1 VASSVRK
8 LLEKKEL
15 AEALE
20 GIDTSNI
27 IEGGRRARRSTAP
40 APVPA
45 PAVKKSKP
53 EPSKPSKYTHQ
64 TLHSTVDFPRM
75 SSQGVCVCG
84 CLQEGCGQRF
94 RGSRVLNR
102 GWTVLKCTIATCGD
116 AVMDLPFSLRA
127 RFGGKIDASIMT
139 DVFISCDCDVASA
152 TVMLT
157 AMVEDENTDEPS
169 GAWSWQSW
177 TAFVRGL
184 EGVLRR
190 LNLGGNVAQWAQSP
204 HVWPGGEFSV
214 ASQPPHYVIL
224 SIGPLFIGLPML
236 FHPRVDGSMFPMSKF
251 PTSRPEPCPSRGG
264 IMFKEALDKVGG
276 TIQRGSWGSSSTIV
290 QTRVATR
297 DSSSFPSLAE
307 APIDAA
313 AVRRLQSKYVV
324 AVSDASAHG
333 HVYDCRYYLIDAD
346 EIAILCASNDDIS
359 TVVSTLKLLYPEDC
373 ATCEALPQ
381 TAPFA
386 AIADAPA
393 LSKRDLEKVVQAVLQ
408 WMCAFGPFHQ
418 AALHCHRA

>member
-1 VASSVRK
+1 
-8 LLEKKEL
+8 
-15 AEALE
+15 
-20 GIDTSNI
+20 
-27 IEGGRRARRSTAP
+27 
-40 APVPA
+40 
-45 PAVKKSKP
+45 
-53 EPSKPSKYTHQ
+53 
-64 TLHSTVDFPRM
+64 
-75 SSQGVCVCG
+75 
-84 CLQEGCGQRF
+84 
-94 RGSRVLNR
+94 
-102 GWTVLKCTIATCGD
+102 
-116 AVMDLPFSLRA
+116 
-127 RFGGKIDASIMT
+127 
-139 DVFISCDCDVASA
+139 
-152 TVMLT
+152 
-157 AMVEDENTDEPS
+157 
-169 GAWSWQSW
+169 
-177 TAFVRGL
+177 
-184 EGVLRR
+184 
-190 LNLGGNVAQWAQSP
+190 
-204 HVWPGGEFSV
+204 
-214 ASQPPHYVIL
+214 
-224 SIGPLFIGLPML
+224 
-236 FHPRVDGSMFPMSKF
+236 
-251 PTSRPEPCPSRGG
+251 
-264 IMFKEALDKVGG
+264 MFKEALDKVGG

-408 WMCAFGPFHQ
+408 WLCAFGPFHQ
-418 AALHCHRA
+418 AALLCDRA